1 MGEIIEHTDN
11 CCAACATKIS
21 ETHEA
26 IAKITAAISSIDLS
40 NLNPMD
46 LVKMLL
52 SKK

>member
-1 MGEIIEHTDN
+1 MGEVTNHSEN
-11 CCAACATKIS
+11 CCADCAAKIS

-26 IAKITAAISSIDLS
+26 IAKIAAAISSIDLS